1 VAVAAPDLIRNAGVL
16 SNVEG
21 ALSKVNNAVGQ
32 AVSSF
37 GCPQLSQYNY
47 ENSQLG
53 RYPGYS
59 KLKKDGTYS

>member
-1 VAVAAPDLIRNAGVL
+1 VAVAALDLIRNASVL

>member
-21 ALSKVNNAVGQ
+21 ALSQVNNAVAQ

-47 ENSQLG
+47 DNSQLG
-53 RYPGYS
+53 KYPGYS